1 MYYINSRIVVLR
13 GGEILGRAGR
23 GGGGGSRG
31 SGFGG
36 SRGFGSHS
44 GGSSHRSSWSS
55 HSSSHHSSYHS
66 SYSPRYHHSTGPRLY
81 FFGTSDLF
89 GRPSSGSSF
98 VENGIRQAGMYIVQ
112 SILIKAA
119 VFTLIVFAL
128 GIYGASSSDDIQK
141 STIEREKLESTSL
154 VESSEYYEDKLNWIK
169 SGSVLETGMRSFY
182 EKTGVQPFLLI
193 TDTVVSEESSDS
205 SNEES
210 EDYANEYY
218 DETLDD
224 EADLFTT
231 DTEESDKRSDFSDK
245 EFEDF
250 ANDYYDEK
258 FEDEAH
264 LLVVFFEYNDKYRSC
279 YVTGKEAKTV
289 IDDEAGEILLDY
301 IDHYYYSDM
310 DEDEFFS
317 RSFEDAGTRIMR
329 VTPDYT
335 WIIGLIIVIIIL
347 LVIIFKI
354 WKKRKKLKL
363 EEMEKAQKIIDSDL
377 NEFGTAG
384 YTSAGGTASDTASS
398 FDTSEVDELKKK
410 YDGV

>member
-1 MYYINSRIVVLR
+1 
-13 GGEILGRAGR
+13 
-23 GGGGGSRG
+23 
-31 SGFGG
+31 
-36 SRGFGSHS
+36 
-44 GGSSHRSSWSS
+44 
-55 HSSSHHSSYHS
+55 
-66 SYSPRYHHSTGPRLY
+66 
-81 FFGTSDLF
+81 
-89 GRPSSGSSF
+89 
-98 VENGIRQAGMYIVQ
+98 MYIVQ

-154 VESSEYYEDKLNWIK
+154 VESSEYYEDKLYWIK

-264 LLVVFFEYNDKYRSC
+264 LLVVFFEYNGKYRSC

-377 NEFGTAG
+377 NEFGTSG

>member
-1 MYYINSRIVVLR
+1 
-13 GGEILGRAGR
+13 
-23 GGGGGSRG
+23 
-31 SGFGG
+31 
-36 SRGFGSHS
+36 
-44 GGSSHRSSWSS
+44 
-55 HSSSHHSSYHS
+55 
-66 SYSPRYHHSTGPRLY
+66 
-81 FFGTSDLF
+81 
-89 GRPSSGSSF
+89 
-98 VENGIRQAGMYIVQ
+98 MYIVQ

-154 VESSEYYEDKLNWIK
+154 VESSEYYEDKLYWIK

-250 ANDYYDEK
+250 ANDYYDETLDDEADLFTTDTEESDKRSDFSDKEFEDFANDYYDEK

-264 LLVVFFEYNDKYRSC
+264 LLVVFFEYNGKYRSC

-377 NEFGTAG
+377 NEFGTSG